1 MGSRGGGRGV
11 WAHGQGGSLPEALM
25 EACGQRSIAS
35 SWSFGPYSGSSPV
48 RCWGLEVTKTSPV
61 LLCS

>member
-1 MGSRGGGRGV
+1 M
-11 WAHGQGGSLPEALM
+11 WAHGQGGSRPEALM

-48 RCWGLEVTKTSPV
+48 RCWGLEVTKTSPG